1 MPSRP
6 YAALLAATV
15 FACFTSPLTAQP
27 ASPAPTD
34 DAIVVTGVRPEDAPV
49 RDASVAFVRAVL
61 PLPRAGQY
69 ARWHVPICPKVNGLD
84 DKLAGLVAT
93 RLRRTA
99 TEIGAEVAPEPCTPN
114 VVIAFTLDAP
124 AVAKRIVAKEPGQVR
139 SLDQSETDLLLR
151 SALPVRWWNATRIE
165 SADGRAA
172 TASSTALAGINNL
185 PVGPDTVFVDT
196 YSASLIDTK
205 IRAATTNST
214 VLVDA
219 DLANGYRL
227 DAMAAYIAMAV
238 LSQSRMAN
246 HVDPKQSILGLFAP
260 GQDPA
265 ARATTLTKWD
275 RAFLVALYKA
285 PVSRNGRAQRAAIAT
300 EMVKQIV
307 GK

>member
-6 YAALLAATV
+6 IAALLAAA
-15 FACFTSPLTAQP
+15 FAGSTAQLMAQP
-27 ASPAPTD
+27 APPTAND
-34 DAIVVTGVRPEDAPV
+34 EAIVVTGVRPEDAPL
-49 RDASVAFVRAVL
+49 RDASIAFVRAVL

-84 DKLAGLVAT
+84 DKLAGMVAT

-99 TEIGAEVAPEPCTPN
+99 TEIGAAIAPEPCTPN
-114 VVIAFTLDAP
+114 VVVAFTLDAP
-124 AVAKRIVAKEPGQVR
+124 AVAKRIVAKEPGQIR
-139 SLDQSETDLLLR
+139 TLDQAETALLLQ

-165 SADGRAA
+165 SADGRVA
-172 TASSTALAGINNL
+172 TASSTALAGVNNL

-246 HVDPKQSILGLFAP
+246 SADPKQSILGLFAS

-265 ARATTLTKWD
+265 ARPTTLTKWD

-285 PVSRNGRAQRAAIAT
+285 PVSRNGRAQRSAIAT
-300 EMVKQIV
+300 EMVKQIA
-307 GK
+307 GR